1 MSKLE
6 QNNSFE
12 IEGQKE
18 PWAIANFKLNF
29 IVLFLKFD
37 ICFVWQKNQGNY
49 CNLVRKICE

>member
-49 CNLVRKICE
+49 CNLARKICE